1 MSIVMKNTNYTHRTR
16 TVHPESIH
24 SASLFPHFVMVQPYS
39 KMDSIHFFPQNA
51 THNVKEKGFLKFC
64 KSFKNEKIT

>member
-1 MSIVMKNTNYTHRTR
+1 MSIVMKNTNYTHITR

-39 KMDSIHFFPQNA
+39 KMDSIHCFPKISTHTENVFFFN
-51 THNVKEKGFLKFC
+51 FC
-64 KSFKNEKIT
+64 KSFKN